1 MKKMSDEL
9 FIVGDN
15 IIVIVDELVRV
26 LREYE
31 IVMKIRLGEI
41 NEV

>member
-9 FIVGDN
+9 FIIGDK

-31 IVMKIRLGEI
+31 MVMKIRLGYI

>member
-1 MKKMSDEL
+1 MSDEL
-9 FIVGDN
+9 FIVGDK

-31 IVMKIRLGEI
+31 IVMKVRL
-41 NEV
+41 N

>member
-1 MKKMSDEL
+1 MSDEL
-9 FIVGDN
+9 FIVGDK

-31 IVMKIRLGEI
+31 IVMKIRLG
-41 NEV
+41 